1 MRIIVEQLV
10 KVVGDLE
17 EEQAVQMAEAFVV
30 QNPSKEEVEAVVDA
44 CQGGM
49 ETVGVRF
56 GTGEY
61 FIGDLIY
68 SGELLARIMSILKP
82 LMVANNTSKSGTI
95 VLGTV
100 KGCLLYTSPSPR

>member
-1 MRIIVEQLV
+1 MMINVEQLA
-10 KVVGDLE
+10 KLVGDLE

-30 QNPSKEEVEAVVDA
+30 QNPSKEEVEAVVAA

-82 LMVANNTSKSGTI
+82 LMVANNTSKTGTI
-95 VLGTV
+95 AVS
-100 KGCLLYTSPSPR
+100 YTHLRAHETR